1 MPMKLE
7 RKLAEWREAG
17 LVDAEAVARIETHE
31 RERSSPVV
39 LYAVG
44 GVGAV
49 AIVLGLIAI
58 IASNWADISADLKLL
73 VDALVAVGL
82 AVAVV
87 RASPGWMRE
96 TLIVVNYGF
105 VLASMSLIGQVYHL
119 DSGTW
124 RALLVWSLA
133 TGPLMLLAEGRFAA
147 TAWFVG
153 LTTTHGFLLVEWLEW
168 LDAWTDLAEHDLLN
182 LAIVTI
188 GIGPLL
194 YLCVARIPWLRANR
208 PSTAATARAV
218 GWLAVAAMA
227 FASSLMFYDDVGEH
241 YNALLGLGALVL
253 AYGAFAWLLPRFE
266 APLLAPALLGMR
278 VLLVGG
284 PLLGLL
290 AVAGVRG
297 SWPLMAAVLQILW
310 LGWMAWTAL
319 QAGYEGLFRLGV
331 AGVCLRLLG
340 IYIEVFG
347 SMLQTGLGLIF
358 GGVLTVLLT
367 WFWLRK
373 SRGLAAALVHS
384 ESSLSSTGG
393 SA

>member
-1 MPMKLE
+1 MKLE

-17 LVDAEAVARIETHE
+17 LVDAEAVARIEAHE

-58 IASNWADISADLKLL
+58 IASNWAAIPADMKLL
-73 VDALVAVGL
+73 VDVLVALGL
-82 AVAVV
+82 AVAIV

-96 TLIVVNYGF
+96 TLIIVNYGF
-105 VLASMSLIGQVYHL
+105 VLASMSLIGQIYHL

-124 RALLVWSLA
+124 RALLAWSLA

-147 TAWFVG
+147 TVWFVG
-153 LTTTHGFLLVEWLEW
+153 LSTTHGFLVVEWFKW
-168 LDAWTDLAEHDLLN
+168 LDAGTGMAEHDLLN
-182 LAIVTI
+182 VAIVTT

-194 YLCVARIPWLRANR
+194 YLCVARMPWLRDNR
-208 PSTAATARAV
+208 PDTAATARAV
-218 GWLAVAAMA
+218 GWLMVAAMA
-227 FASSLMFYDDVGEH
+227 FVSSLVFYDDVGEH
-241 YNALLGLGALVL
+241 HNALLGLGILFL
-253 AYGAFAWLLPRFE
+253 AYGAFASLLPRFE
-266 APLLAPALLGMR
+266 APLSAPALLGMR

-290 AVAGVRG
+290 AVVGERG
-297 SWPLMAAVLQILW
+297 SWPVLAAVFQVLW

-319 QAGYEGLFRLGV
+319 HAGYEGLFRLGV
-331 AGVCLRLLG
+331 ACVCLRLLG

-347 SMLQTGLGLIF
+347 SMLQTGLGLIL
-358 GGVLTVLLT
+358 GGVLTVVLT

-373 SRGLAAALVHS
+373 SRGLAAALVDS
-384 ESSLSSTGG
+384 GPSPGG
-393 SA
+393 MGGAAR

>member
-1 MPMKLE
+1 MKLD

-17 LVDAEAVARIETHE
+17 LVDAEAVARIEAHE

-58 IASNWADISADLKLL
+58 IASNWAAIPADMKLL
-73 VDALVAVGL
+73 VDVLVALGL
-82 AVAVV
+82 AVAIV

-96 TLIVVNYGF
+96 TLIIVNYGF
-105 VLASMSLIGQVYHL
+105 VLASMSLIGQIYHL

-147 TAWFVG
+147 TVWFVG
-153 LTTTHGFLLVEWLEW
+153 LSTTHGFLIVEWLEW
-168 LDAWTDLAEHDLLN
+168 LDAWTGMAEHDLLN
-182 LAIVTI
+182 VAIVTT

-194 YLCVARIPWLRANR
+194 YLCVARISWLRSNR
-208 PSTAATARAV
+208 PDTAATARAI
-218 GWLAVAAMA
+218 GWLMVAAMA
-227 FASSLMFYDDVGEH
+227 FVSSLLFYDDVGEH
-241 YNALLGLGALVL
+241 RNALLGLGILFL
-253 AYGAFAWLLPRFE
+253 AYGAFASLLPRFE
-266 APLLAPALLGMR
+266 APLSAPALLGMR

-290 AVAGVRG
+290 VVVGGWG
-297 SWPLMAAVLQILW
+297 SWPLLAAVFQVLW

-319 QAGYEGLFRLGV
+319 HAGYEGLFRLGV

-347 SMLQTGLGLIF
+347 SMLQTGLGLIL
-358 GGVLTVLLT
+358 GGVLTVVLT

-373 SRGLAAALVHS
+373 SRGLAAALVDS
-384 ESSLSSTGG
+384 ESSPGRMGG
-393 SA
+393 SAR